1 MRFKIAQSIACVF
14 CPPISPALQVG
25 NYSTPTAVDINGD
38 GRKDLVVG
46 SGNGYLHYFQRTEDL
61 QGVATYAAVTGDAN
75 PLKSDAINVGYY
87 SAPAF
92 VESPRPGLVFSS
104 RATMLFG

>member
-1 MRFKIAQSIACVF
+1 M
-14 CPPISPALQVG
+14 QVG

-46 SGNGYLHYFQRTEDL
+46 SGAGYVHYFQRTA
-61 QGVATYAAVTGDAN
+61 VATYAAVTGDAN

-92 VESPRPGLVFSS
+92 VESPWPGLVLSS
-104 RATMLFG
+104 RATTLFGQY